1 MGRKAFRAIAYLLP
15 LLLFSIASEVAG
27 EVFEATLKNGL
38 KVLLKEDHRAPIAT
52 FQVWYKVGSKTEGP
66 GITGASHLLEHMM
79 FKGTARYSPMQF
91 ARIVQKNGGW
101 SNAFT
106 GKDYTA
112 YYENIAADRLELVIE
127 LEADRMQNLLLDQK
141 EFQAELGVVQEERR
155 LRIEDDP
162 ISLLREEMLA
172 SAFKAHPYRQ
182 PVIGWM
188 SDLERFTREDL
199 YRFYKTYYVPNN
211 ATIVAVGDFDQFEIL
226 KKIEKHFG
234 PIPPGPDP
242 PRLRTVEPEQKGER
256 RLLLRKEAELP
267 FIYIAYH
274 TPSQT
279 HPDRFALEVLSA
291 ILSEGK
297 SSRLYKGLVYE
308 KQIALYA
315 GADYSWIHT
324 DPNLFYFYASVLPG
338 RTGEEVEK
346 AIYAEIERLKGE
358 PVSDRELQ
366 KAKNQIE
373 AFFVLSQDSI
383 FFQGEILGMLESV
396 GDWRLWETYLPG
408 IRAVTKEDIMRV
420 ARKYFSEDNRT
431 VAILSPIK
439 GRSE

>member
-1 MGRKAFRAIAYLLP
+1 MGRKAFRAIACLLP
-15 LLLFSIASEVAG
+15 LLLFSFASAWAG

-52 FQVWYKVGSKTEGP
+52 FQVWYKVGSKNEGP

-79 FKGTARYSPMQF
+79 FKGTERYSPMQF

-112 YYENIAADRLELVIE
+112 YYENIAADRLELVLE
-127 LEADRMQNLLLDQK
+127 LEADRMQNLLLDPQ
-141 EFQAELGVVQEERR
+141 EFKAEREVVKEERR

-162 ISLLREEMLA
+162 TSLLREELLA

-188 SDLERFTREDL
+188 SDLERITREDL
-199 YRFYKTYYVPNN
+199 YRYYKTYYVPNN
-211 ATIVAVGDFDQFEIL
+211 ASIVAVGDFDKFEIL

-234 PIPPGPDP
+234 PIPPGSNP
-242 PRLRTVEPEQKGER
+242 PRPRTVEPEQNGER

-267 FIYIAYH
+267 FLYIGYH
-274 TPSQT
+274 TPSLT

-297 SSRLYKGLVYE
+297 SSRLYKGLVYD

-338 RTGEEVEK
+338 RTAEEVEK

-373 AFFVLSQDSI
+373 AFFILSQDSI
-383 FFQGEILGMLESV
+383 FFQGEILGMHESV
-396 GDWRLWETYLPG
+396 ADWRLWEAYLPG
-408 IRAVTKEDIMRV
+408 IRAVTVEDVQKV
-420 ARKYFSEDNRT
+420 AKKYYSEDNRT
-431 VAILSPIK
+431 VAILAPIK
-439 GRSE
+439 GSSQ